1 MTVYIVAHA
10 IGATFA
16 FLILWA
22 ATALENAH
30 RTPRGRNGASTR
42 YTQENAPRLEIQPH
56 RGDYSAWQASSIEG
70 ECDHV

>member
-10 IGATFA
+10 IGATVA
-16 FLILWA
+16 TIILWA

-30 RTPRGRNGASTR
+30 RTPRGRNGANTR
-42 YTQENAPRLEIQPH
+42 YAQENAPRLEIQPQA
-56 RGDYSAWQASSIEG
+56 GDYSAWQDCSIEG

>member
-30 RTPRGRNGASTR
+30 RTPRGRNGTSTR
-42 YTQENAPRLEIQPH
+42 YAQENAPRGEIQPQA
-56 RGDYSAWQASSIEG
+56 GDYSAWQASSIEG
-70 ECDHV
+70 KCDHV